1 MAERAKVE
9 KFSELEL
16 ANLRFELS
24 KDSFDSWQTSDII
37 CDFLT
42 GRGYGVS
49 TEHVRNITM
58 RVNGGPQDFQRM
70 QEELEKVAFVM

>member
-9 KFSELEL
+9 KFSQSEL
-16 ANLRFELS
+16 ANLRLELS
-24 KDSFDSWQTSDII
+24 KEPFDSWQTADIV

-49 TEHVRNITM
+49 PEHVRNITM
-58 RVNGGPQDFQRM
+58 RVNGGPHDFQRM
-70 QEELEKVAFVM
+70 QEQLEKIAFVM